1 MLRALYLISAVLS
14 FVTFSHAFPQQP
26 PEVGRVKLYRYGE
39 LLQQHNIEL
48 TEPALINALKN
59 PDPDVRYLAAM
70 KLAEDKAF
78 ATIPAIEEA
87 VRVEKDPRDQVNMA
101 LALGLLSDQIG
112 LAKLKKVCADKNFV
126 PEFRLYAV
134 RYMFDLHSQ
143 KDEDCLAAAEQLAAS
158 RNVNIGDR
166 VSALSL
172 LPSFQNLTTDES
184 PKIVNLVANC
194 LEDSEPVV
202 QLAASSALVNLG
214 GASAIPYLR
223 SAIAREKDE
232 NVRAAF
238 ERDLKRLEESA
249 K

>member
-1 MLRALYLISAVLS
+1 MLRALYLITAVLS

-70 KLAEDKAF
+70 KLAEGKAF

-232 NVRAAF
+232 NVRAAL
-238 ERDLKRLEESA
+238 ERDLKKLEESA